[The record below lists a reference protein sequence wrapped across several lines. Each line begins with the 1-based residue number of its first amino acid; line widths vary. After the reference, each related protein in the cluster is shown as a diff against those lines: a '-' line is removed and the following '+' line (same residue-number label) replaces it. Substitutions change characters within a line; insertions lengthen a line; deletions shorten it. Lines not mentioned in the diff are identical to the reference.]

1 MRQMHGLLA
10 DEDLVFL
17 DVPHRKGQLVL
28 LEDVLW
34 TKPRIIF
41 EDVDDDDG

>member
-1 MRQMHGLLA
+1 MRQMHGMLA

-17 DVPHRKGQLVL
+17 HAPHRKGQLVL

-34 TKPRIIF
+34 TKHRIIV